1 MRSDTN
7 PNHVKRIFVSHT
19 IDGAEHRH
27 TIEFARPAALITEM
41 DVFGADLRLQIHLA
55 DRSRPLVKI
64 VSKGASSVSLKMA
77 DQDMCIRAEWAF
89 AHCPGL
95 ASSLSLKE
103 LTAIEEAEITRK

>member
-1 MRSDTN
+1 MQFDTN

-19 IDGAEHRH
+19 IDGAEHQH
-27 TIEFARPAALITEM
+27 TIELARPAALVTEM
-41 DVFGADLRLQIHLA
+41 DIFGSAMRLQIHLA

-64 VSKGASSVSLKMA
+64 VSKDASSVSLKVA
-77 DQDMCIRAEWAF
+77 DQDMRIKAEGAF

-103 LTAIEEAEITRK
+103 LSAIEEAEITPK